1 MHLTFC
7 HSCKSRNPVFFR
19 LILIFLFVLSALLT
33 AADSYALKPF
43 YRIEHSSGYTFKT
56 IIAPGPV
63 KFNKLKFTLFI
74 AKNGKPVKN
83 FRGKISLSMPGM
95 YMGENIATIHSVSGV
110 PGKYTTYI
118 YFTMGGLWKIDY
130 ILFNGGGKLLRF
142 SNEFNVN

>member
-1 MHLTFC
+1 MYFYSKKFKLQ
-7 HSCKSRNPVFFR
+7 
-19 LILIFLFVLSALLT
+19 LISIFLLALLAVLT

-43 YRIEHSSGYTFKT
+43 YRINHSSGCTFKT
-56 IIAPGPV
+56 IIAPGTV

-95 YMGENIATIHSVSGV
+95 YMGKNIATIHSVSGI
-110 PGKYTTYI
+110 PGKYITYI

-130 ILFNGGGKLLRF
+130 ILFNRNGKLLRF
-142 SNEFNVN
+142 SNELNVN

>member
-1 MHLTFC
+1 MYLNY
-7 HSCKSRNPVFFR
+7 KSFR
-19 LILIFLFVLSALLT
+19 LILIFLFALSALLT

-43 YRIEHSSGYTFKT
+43 YRVNHSWGYTFKT
-56 IIAPGPV
+56 VIAPDTV
-63 KFNKLKFTLFI
+63 KFHKLKFTLFI

-95 YMGENIATIHSVSGV
+95 YMGKNIATIRPVNGA

-130 ILFNGGGKLLRF
+130 ILFNANGKLLRF
-142 SNEFNVN
+142 FNELNVN

>member
-1 MHLTFC
+1 MNFC
-7 HSCKSRNPVFFR
+7 PKRFR
-19 LILIFLFVLSALLT
+19 LKLILVFAFALSVVGYFNG

-43 YRIEHSSGYTFKT
+43 YRINHSAGYIFKT
-56 IIAPGPV
+56 VITPGTI

-95 YMGENIATIHSVSGV
+95 YMGKNIATIRPASGAF
-110 PGKYTTYI
+110 GKYTTYI

-130 ILFNGGGKLLRF
+130 ILYNGNGKLLRF
-142 SNEFNVN
+142 SNELNVN